1 MVARYSAAGA
11 VGTPLLGTRALP
23 DPAPSWYSLGAHVAS
38 LRVVVRLLS
47 ALIST
52 FLMRFLRRFGR
63 TLLVSGSLLT
73 GCQPDHPPTT
83 QVPAARAPR
92 PVILPRRPLPS
103 AVLAPAPVPVP
114 ALYAAPGLLHYP
126 EHLLQRADIAGDY
139 RPHPIPMTFS
149 RLRTIHHVRR
159 YAGWAGPYRATV
171 ELAWQRPDS
180 VSGSC
185 YLTQPGRSLQLT
197 LGTDRHRAYP
207 GRTVLTLVQPK
218 PTQVAGTWRLASWP
232 ASVLTGTWMD
242 GSGHRY
248 RLQLRE
254 HYAGAV
260 PYEVERL
267 VLQGGRSVA
276 LEEDPRDT
284 RVPFQYQEYL
294 HLLGPARRWPALCQR
309 LAPPLA
315 VRRRQLRAAYEH
327 ERTYGGI
334 AVRLN
339 ADYLLSYQT
348 LYLADPYGGRPQP
361 GVKSFLVDLRNGH
374 DLTLASQ
381 LRPGYE
387 LPLRR
392 VLTRQLLAEAIH
404 DDESGDRTRR
414 IAQVL
419 KKNTPAGSEPL
430 VALPLSEPESLTD
443 EDLLL
448 TDQGLEASFSDV
460 AVLGNLWSRFTPTTV
475 IPYAELRPLVRPGTP
490 LARLLQAR
498 GMW

>member
-1 MVARYSAAGA
+1 
-11 VGTPLLGTRALP
+11 
-23 DPAPSWYSLGAHVAS
+23 
-38 LRVVVRLLS
+38 
-47 ALIST
+47 
-52 FLMRFLRRFGR
+52 
-63 TLLVSGSLLT
+63 
-73 GCQPDHPPTT
+73 
-83 QVPAARAPR
+83 
-92 PVILPRRPLPS
+92 
-103 AVLAPAPVPVP
+103 
-114 ALYAAPGLLHYP
+114 
-126 EHLLQRADIAGDY
+126 
-139 RPHPIPMTFS
+139 MTFS

-185 YLTQPGRSLQLT
+185 HLTQPGRSLQLT

-207 GRTVLTLVQPK
+207 GRTVLTLVQEK
-218 PTQVAGTWRLASWP
+218 PAQVAGTWHLAGWP
-232 ASVLTGTWMD
+232 ASVLTGTWVAAT
-242 GSGHRY
+242 GHRY
-248 RLQLRE
+248 RLRLRE

-260 PYEVERL
+260 PYNVERL

-276 LEEDPRDT
+276 LDEDPPDT

-294 HLLGPARRWPALCQR
+294 HLLGPARRWPALQSR
-309 LAPPLA
+309 LAPSLA

-327 ERTYGGI
+327 TYTYKGI

-339 ADYLLSYQT
+339 NDYLFSYQT
-348 LYLADPYGGRPQP
+348 LYLDAYNAAARPQP

-392 VLTRQLLAEAIH
+392 LLTQHLLVEH
-404 DDESGDRTRR
+404 LDDDGDLTRR
-414 IAQVL
+414 IARRLQA
-419 KKNTPAGSEPL
+419 TAPPGGEPL
-430 VALPLSEPESLTD
+430 VELPLRDDEPLTN

-460 AVLGNLWSRFTPTTV
+460 VVLGNLWSHYTPTTV
-475 IPYAELRPLVRPGTP
+475 IPYAELRPLVRPGAP
-490 LARLLQAR
+490 LARLLRAR

>member
-1 MVARYSAAGA
+1 M
-11 VGTPLLGTRALP
+11 
-23 DPAPSWYSLGAHVAS
+23 
-38 LRVVVRLLS
+38 LR
-47 ALIST
+47 
-52 FLMRFLRRFGR
+52 
-63 TLLVSGSLLT
+63 
-73 GCQPDHPPTT
+73 
-83 QVPAARAPR
+83 
-92 PVILPRRPLPS
+92 
-103 AVLAPAPVPVP
+103 
-114 ALYAAPGLLHYP
+114 
-126 EHLLQRADIAGDY
+126 RADITEDY

-180 VSGSC
+180 VSGNC
-185 YLTQPGRSLQLT
+185 HLTQPGRSLQLT
-197 LGTDRHRAYP
+197 LATDRHRAYP
-207 GRTVLTLVQPK
+207 GRTVLTLVQEK
-218 PTQVAGTWRLASWP
+218 PAQVAGTWHLAGWP
-232 ASVLTGTWMD
+232 ASVLTGTWVAAT
-242 GSGHRY
+242 GHRY
-248 RLQLRE
+248 RLRLRE

-260 PYEVERL
+260 PYNVERL

-276 LEEDPRDT
+276 LDEDPPDT

-294 HLLGPARRWPALCQR
+294 HLLGPAKRWPALQSR
-309 LAPPLA
+309 LAPSLA

-327 ERTYGGI
+327 TYTYKGI

-339 ADYLLSYQT
+339 NDYLFSYQT
-348 LYLADPYGGRPQP
+348 LYLDAYNAAGRPQP
-361 GVKSFLVDLRNGH
+361 GLKSFLVDLRNGH

-392 VLTRQLLAEAIH
+392 LLTQHLLAEH
-404 DDESGDRTRR
+404 LDDDGDLTRR
-414 IAQVL
+414 IARRLQA
-419 KKNTPAGSEPL
+419 TAPPGGEPL
-430 VALPLSEPESLTD
+430 VELPLRDDEPLTD

-460 AVLGNLWSRFTPTTV
+460 VVLGNLWSHYTPTTV

-490 LARLLQAR
+490 LARLLRAR